1 MPAAG
6 DECTEERQPVLVAGG
21 EHLLRVELH
30 GKDPAVAE
38 SFDNPVLRHGDTRV
52 YRCEHFDRLV
62 MERIDSQRIQPVDIP
77 EESPFVAIN
86 QMGRGTVGGCLP
98 VGDRARM
105 LGREVLVQGP
115 AGGDIH
121 QLRAAA
127 DGQHGLVPAQGG
139 AGIEQVAGVP
149 PGFDLDTGT
158 GKDSLPVTG
167 GMDIVATGEKHA
179 VKPRED
185 GLHGSGIGQ
194 NRHNHRDAAR
204 LADRIDVGIRDDMGP
219 APADS
224 RRHTDERCLPPG
236 RKGQAQEGQQDGK
249 AQLSLHFRM
258 Q

>member
-1 MPAAG
+1 M
-6 DECTEERQPVLVAGG
+6 
-21 EHLLRVELH
+21 
-30 GKDPAVAE
+30 
-38 SFDNPVLRHGDTRV
+38 
-52 YRCEHFDRLV
+52 
-62 MERIDSQRIQPVDIP
+62 
-77 EESPFVAIN
+77 
-86 QMGRGTVGGCLP
+86 
-98 VGDRARM
+98 
-105 LGREVLVQGP
+105 
-115 AGGDIH
+115 
-121 QLRAAA
+121 
-127 DGQHGLVPAQGG
+127 PAQGG

-204 LADRIDVGIRDDMGP
+204 LADRIDVGIRDDMGA

-236 RKGQAQEGQQDGK
+236 RKGQAQEGQQDSK